1 MPAADAV
8 EAPDTS
14 AAAATSNTASAASST
29 TSNGSSTSTTASGG
43 RRKNPGLTIDI
54 VDTAS
59 ASASSSNGDGTA
71 GVGAA
76 AAASPSASSTSS
88 SSDGGASP
96 ISAQSSNLGMLT
108 PTTPLDDDIDFS
120 LVYALHTFVATMEG
134 QVAVVRN
141 EPLILLDDSNSY
153 WWLVKPLRSNTIGYI
168 PAEIV
173 ETPYERLARVN
184 RQKNIERALFRS
196 NDVPGAP
203 SKSTRPSEN
212 PKSVQFPLDPRGGY
226 FEYSPA
232 QSEVSSD
239 DDDDDYDP
247 QRTTAAAAAAEH
259 QQHQQQSQEQLVE
272 DPSEQDD
279 DHASL
284 NDQED
289 EDEAAAEAAR
299 KRSSLGAGLLLR
311 NRDEFD
317 DEDENEAV
325 PVANNAATAAAAGA
339 SPNNA
344 TAPAESPRPDLDA
357 EELEDSAPLKP
368 APPRNHN
375 LEGAHGPPARSSS
388 EHALVTPNITVT
400 PTDED
405 AAAHGP
411 SASGPA
417 TGGQNQEIDPITVL
431 RIYPGNCSIPADIAQ
446 FKTVVV
452 TKSMTV
458 HELLRQAILKYRVF
472 GPLAA
477 DQHMHEDEIL
487 SDWYMSVGMSSN
499 PNHYVLDP
507 EDCVLDALQVYQQQS
522 VGAPSANAAP
532 SQQGQ
537 DGFLARFASKLYTP
551 TLSGSARPSEHHL
564 AKPILQVISPQD
576 TSIRLMLHQHSVV
589 ASGRGSLARRA
600 GLPADTAL
608 IKVVLD
614 GETPSIGIAPPEAGA
629 DPHAH
634 HHKARA
640 TAVALNMVQG
650 EPVRVTK
657 TVKVHRSE
665 PVEAVVQHVLDKF
678 ARIEGRALGH
688 AAEYDL
694 FAIPDQGLAGAP
706 LPRLTPLPLPPP
718 QPVPTLLGPHPKF
731 LLRRV
736 APGARNIIAAP
747 APALAA
753 APAPGPALMA
763 PAPTLTAPAAA
774 MTRPQRASSLFVDR
788 PAASAAIV
796 DTLITQPAPPVASRA
811 PPTVTTSGNLV
822 RTGSNGSEKRF
833 SELLSEAQSLDLS
846 HLFDHDSGL
855 AVAAEPTTTTTPTT
869 VTTTSF
875 ARGS

>member
-14 AAAATSNTASAASST
+14 AADATTNTASAASST
-29 TSNGSSTSTTASGG
+29 SNGTNSGTAASGG
-43 RRKNPGLTIDI
+43 RRKNPGLTIA
-54 VDTAS
+54 V
-59 ASASSSNGDGTA
+59 SASSSSTSDGTA
-71 GVGAA
+71 AEGAA

-88 SSDGGASP
+88 SSDGGTSP
-96 ISAQSSNLGMLT
+96 TSGQSSNLGMLT

-284 NDQED
+284 DDQED

-325 PVANNAATAAAAGA
+325 PVANAAAAATATTAAAAGA

-344 TAPAESPRPDLDA
+344 TAPTESPRPELDA

-388 EHALVTPNITVT
+388 EHAMVTPNITVT

-405 AAAHGP
+405 AALGP
-411 SASGPA
+411 SASGPV

-431 RIYPGNCSIPADIAQ
+431 RIYPGNCSIPADVAQ

-477 DQHMHEDEIL
+477 DQHMHEDEVL

-522 VGAPSANAAP
+522 AGVGSTHQAPSA
-532 SQQGQ
+532 QGQ

-608 IKVVLD
+608 VKIVLD

-640 TAVALNMVQG
+640 TAVALNMIQG

-706 LPRLTPLPLPPP
+706 LPRLTPLPLPPS

-736 APGARNIIAAP
+736 APGARRVVAAP

-753 APAPGPALMA
+753 APAPGPALVALA
-763 PAPTLTAPAAA
+763 PALTAPAAA

-796 DTLITQPAPPVASRA
+796 DTLIAQSAPPVAARA
-811 PPTVTTSGNLV
+811 SPTVTTSGNLV

-846 HLFDHDSGL
+846 HLFDHDTGL

>member
-14 AAAATSNTASAASST
+14 AADATTTTASAVSS
-29 TSNGSSTSTTASGG
+29 TSNGTNSGTAASGG
-43 RRKNPGLTIDI
+43 RRKNPGLTIA
-54 VDTAS
+54 V
-59 ASASSSNGDGTA
+59 SASSSSTSDGTA
-71 GVGAA
+71 TEGAA

-88 SSDGGASP
+88 SEDDGTSP
-96 ISAQSSNLGMLT
+96 TSGQSSNLGMLT

-284 NDQED
+284 DDQED

-325 PVANNAATAAAAGA
+325 PVANAAAAATAATGTAAGA
-339 SPNNA
+339 TPNNA
-344 TAPAESPRPDLDA
+344 TAPTEAPRPDLDA
-357 EELEDSAPLKP
+357 EELEDCAPLKP

-388 EHALVTPNITVT
+388 EHAVVAPNITVT
-400 PTDED
+400 PTDEET
-405 AAAHGP
+405 AAHGP
-411 SASGPA
+411 TASGPA

-507 EDCVLDALQVYQQQS
+507 EDCVLDALQTYQQQS
-522 VGAPSANAAP
+522 AGVGSTHQAP

-537 DGFLARFASKLYTP
+537 DGILARFASKLYTP

-608 IKVVLD
+608 VKIVLD

-629 DPHAH
+629 DPHGH

-640 TAVALNMVQG
+640 TAVTLNMVQG

-706 LPRLTPLPLPPP
+706 LPRLIPLPLPPP

-736 APGARNIIAAP
+736 APGARNAVVAP

-753 APAPGPALMA
+753 APAPGPAIMA
-763 PAPTLTAPAAA
+763 PAPTLSAPATA

-796 DTLITQPAPPVASRA
+796 DTLIAQSAPPVASRA

-846 HLFDHDSGL
+846 HLFDHDAGL
-855 AVAAEPTTTTTPTT
+855 AVAAEPTTNTTPTT